1 MLTGYNHQTDQTI
14 ASVIVINQDLFSIS
28 IIFELKNVAMETPC
42 VKKEVVVMRQ
52 MVRKAMIVYTG
63 LALVILGLKVAYAG
77 DNRGMG
83 GWEFDSP
90 YNKLYNTSEMD
101 SFKARVVKITEVVPM
116 PGMSP
121 GVAIY
126 VKESD
131 NGEVIEVQVC
141 PTWYIKPGS
150 IGLKRGDRVKVR
162 GVWAEID
169 GKDVFIASKIK
180 KGGYFV
186 LKVRF
191 TKDGKPFWALS
202 HEELIQEKSAVGSK

>member
-1 MLTGYNHQTDQTI
+1 
-14 ASVIVINQDLFSIS
+14 
-28 IIFELKNVAMETPC
+28 METPC
-42 VKKEVVVMRQ
+42 VKKEVGMMRQ

-77 DNRGMG
+77 DDRDMG
-83 GWEFDSP
+83 GWESDSL
-90 YNKLYNTSEMD
+90 YNKLYNASEMD
-101 SFKARVVKITEVVPM
+101 SFKARVVKITKVIPM

-121 GVAIY
+121 GVAIH

-131 NGEVIEVQVC
+131 NHEVIEVQVC
-141 PTWYIKPGS
+141 PTWYMKIGS
-150 IGLKRGDRVKVR
+150 IGLKRGDRVKVQ
-162 GVWAEID
+162 GVWTEID

-180 KGGYFV
+180 KGSYFV

-202 HEELIQEKSAVGSK
+202 NKELIQEKSAVGSK